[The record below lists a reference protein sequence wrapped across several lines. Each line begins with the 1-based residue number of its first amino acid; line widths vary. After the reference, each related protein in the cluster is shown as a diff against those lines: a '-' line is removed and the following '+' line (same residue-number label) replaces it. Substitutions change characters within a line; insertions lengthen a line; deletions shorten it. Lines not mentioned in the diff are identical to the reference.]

1 MSTQRRVSKKQGFT
15 LIELM
20 VVIVIIGILAA
31 IAIPKLFGMTAKAKA
46 SEVGPAAGTWSKLQQ
61 AFMMES
67 DGGKP
72 GKNFA
77 AIGYT
82 PPGYDASKENANV
95 ENTDTNN
102 FTYTSSNTGGSTNGT
117 DLTATTATWTA
128 TAKTGIRE
136 ECTGK
141 TWVAVYEADQGKP
154 VTDASTYTEEVL
166 CINLTPQ
173 FKDLR

>member
-1 MSTQRRVSKKQGFT
+1 MSTQRRILNKQGFT

-82 PPGYDASKENANV
+82 PPGYDANSTDNNNV
-95 ENTDTNN
+95 ESPSTNN
-102 FTYTSSNTGGSTNGT
+102 FSYSSSNTTPSADP
-117 DLTATTATWTA
+117 DLTAVKAKWTA
-128 TAKTGIRE
+128 TAKAGIRE

-141 TWVAVYEADQGKP
+141 QWEAEYEAGQGKP
-154 VTDASTYTEEVL
+154 TASGNYSSETL